1 MTMGKISLAG
11 FFILVLS
18 YNVYS
23 QCSDAGVCVIGKNH
37 NKEMKTGANT
47 VSLSYVFGTSGKE
60 ADVNGALN
68 NLTFGTLR
76 LDADMEIT
84 KSLRV
89 NTSIPYTFV
98 SGPLGE
104 NNGVGDASIVFSKG
118 FKIEK
123 VHQLTF
129 FLGGKFATGNVN
141 SSDSLPQRY
150 MPGLGTNDLLA
161 GATYTYTNYYFGVAY
176 QKPFGRSRNYD
187 TKLKRGDDLLV
198 RAGFFEQFNKVGIK
212 AEILTILRVQPS
224 SVRNPVGTEESFITI
239 DGSNEAQVNLLGTVS
254 FMASRDIMLSGQVAI
269 PFLKRNYNYDGLK
282 RTLSIAGTI
291 GYMFDLQ

>member
-1 MTMGKISLAG
+1 MMRKTPLAA
-11 FFILVLS
+11 FIILALS
-18 YNVYS
+18 YSLYS

-47 VSLSYVFGTSGKE
+47 VSLSYIFGTSGKD
-60 ADVNGALN
+60 ADINGALN
-68 NLTFGTLR
+68 NLTFGTVR

-98 SGPLGE
+98 TGPLGE

-150 MPGLGTNDLLA
+150 MPGLGTNDLLG

-187 TKLKRGDDLLV
+187 TRLKRGDDVLV
-198 RAGFFEQFNKVGIK
+198 RAGFFEQFNKVGVK

-224 SVRNPVGTEESFITI
+224 SVRNPAGPDESFITI
-239 DGSNEAQVNLLGTVS
+239 DGSNETQVNLLGTVS
-254 FMASRDIMLSGQVAI
+254 FMASREIMLTGQVAI